1 MASTD
6 TTKEHLLHVI
16 QGCLGDL
23 ETKLK
28 ALVMADSIQD
38 EDEIKR
44 VREFVARLTEQSAI
58 IEVEEVL
65 PKILE
70 YLQQSKNNQ
79 ASAIIGSVMNR
90 QRDRML
96 RSAWFAIVNLA
107 V

>member
-1 MASTD
+1 M
-6 TTKEHLLHVI
+6 I

-28 ALVMADSIQD
+28 ALVMGSESIQD

-44 VREFVARLTEQSAI
+44 VREFIGRLTEQSAI

-70 YLQQSKNNQ
+70 YLQQSKRAQ
-79 ASAIIGSVMNR
+79 ASAMLGSVVNR
-90 QRDRML
+90 QRDRTL
-96 RSAWFAIVNLA
+96 RSAWS
-107 V
+107 